1 MNTASAAKGCPVSK
15 LDVHTLPLVSQSS
28 RDSKTSMYQDKT
40 LVCRDCGQEFIF
52 SAGEQ
57 EFFASKGLQ
66 NEPGRCTSCRA
77 SRRSTGTMGGGRASG
92 VREMT
97 TVTCSA
103 CGQPAQVPFVP
114 RNDKPVY
121 CSDCFS
127 KQHSYS
133 GSAR

>member
-1 MNTASAAKGCPVSK
+1 
-15 LDVHTLPLVSQSS
+15 
-28 RDSKTSMYQDKT
+28 MYQDKT

-66 NEPGRCTSCRA
+66 NEPGRCSNCRSA
-77 SRRSTGTMGGGRASG
+77 RRSSGGMGGGSRSG
-92 VREMT
+92 GYRELT
-97 TVTCSA
+97 TVTCSS

-121 CSDCFS
+121 CSECFS
-127 KQHSYS
+127 KQRGYS
-133 GSAR
+133 GSMR

>member
-1 MNTASAAKGCPVSK
+1 
-15 LDVHTLPLVSQSS
+15 
-28 RDSKTSMYQDKT
+28 MYQDKT

-57 EFFASKGLQ
+57 EFFATKGLQ
-66 NEPGRCTSCRA
+66 NEPGRCPNCRI
-77 SRRSTGTMGGGRASG
+77 SRRQSQGQGGGARGAG
-92 VREMT
+92 GAREMT
-97 TVTCSA
+97 TVTCSS

-127 KQHSYS
+127 KQRSGGYSYS
-133 GSAR
+133 R

>member
-1 MNTASAAKGCPVSK
+1 
-15 LDVHTLPLVSQSS
+15 
-28 RDSKTSMYQDKT
+28 MYQDKT
-40 LVCRDCGQEFIF
+40 LVCRDCGQDFIF

-66 NEPGRCTSCRA
+66 NEPGRCPSCRTARRA
-77 SRRSTGTMGGGRASG
+77 SNGMGGGSRSSG
-92 VREMT
+92 GPREMT
-97 TVTCSA
+97 TVTCSS

-127 KQHSYS
+127 KQRALS
-133 GSAR
+133 GSYR

>member
-1 MNTASAAKGCPVSK
+1 
-15 LDVHTLPLVSQSS
+15 
-28 RDSKTSMYQDKT
+28 MYQDKT

-66 NEPGRCTSCRA
+66 NEPGRCSSCRT
-77 SRRSTGTMGGGRASG
+77 SRRASGGMGGGARSG
-92 VREMT
+92 GNREMT
-97 TVTCSA
+97 TVTCSS

-127 KQHSYS
+127 KQRSYS
-133 GSAR
+133 GSYH

>member
-1 MNTASAAKGCPVSK
+1 
-15 LDVHTLPLVSQSS
+15 
-28 RDSKTSMYQDKT
+28 MYQDKT

-57 EFFASKGLQ
+57 EFFAYKGLQ
-66 NEPGRCTSCRA
+66 NEPGRCPSCRSARSA
-77 SRRSTGTMGGGRASG
+77 SGGMGGGARQGGSL
-92 VREMT
+92 EMT
-97 TVTCSA
+97 TVTCSS

-127 KQHSYS
+127 KQRSYS
-133 GSAR
+133 GSYR